1 MARLVAIIYTLA
13 ATALAG
19 IAVTAVLTMGWVTLP
34 AIVGGALAGAVVAV
48 PVSVMVARALA

>member
-34 AIVGGALAGAVVAV
+34 AIVGGAVAGAVVAV